1 MSNNKKKAGII
12 VNVNA
17 IEKEKNGG
25 LGFFEK
31 YLMYKKLR

>member
-17 IEKEKNGG
+17 IEKEKGGG
-25 LGFFEK
+25 LGTSVASK
-31 YLMYKKLR
+31 

>member
-17 IEKEKNGG
+17 IEKEKSGG
-25 LGFFEK
+25 LGINVA
-31 YLMYKKLR
+31 LM